1 MHLIRQLREQKVQ
14 ELVSSFGN
22 TPEADAKLRGYI
34 YGLDE
39 LLNIQFEE
47 IE

>member
-1 MHLIRQLREQKVQ
+1 MHLVRQLREQKVQ
-14 ELVSSFGN
+14 ELVVSFGN
-22 TPEADAKLRGYI
+22 TPEADSKIRGYI

-47 IE
+47 ME